1 MSPDSLKTK
10 RSVTDVCLL
19 KIFTKIVHCSCM
31 SFAPSS
37 DCRAPWQPG
46 NAAEWCANVGETK
59 VPVVFQAHEGQRWV
73 WNPNFTPGMFHYRT
87 QRTYLTFQLQKFI
100 IAWNWAAG
108 QRSGLQACWCNR
120 CILRFSIIPLKHE
133 KHVCTEQLLL
143 WYLCR
148 YLCIA
153 FSTDGACPDVP
164 AASSTGRMLPLP
176 QTHPHSPCVDGSDL
190 RSVSTVPQSILNE
203 LLSARWSFNLF
214 MWTAAG
220 AALVSMTQSLLISC
234 FPIV

>member
-10 RSVTDVCLL
+10 SSVTDVCLL

-31 SFAPSS
+31 SFVPSS

-59 VPVVFQAHEGQRWV
+59 APVVFQAHEGQRNYTRNV
-73 WNPNFTPGMFHYRT
+73 FTIEHREHITRFKCKNSSLHETEQQVRGLDCRRAGATDAFCALASSHSNM
-87 QRTYLTFQLQKFI
+87 K
-100 IAWNWAAG
+100 AA
-108 QRSGLQACWCNR
+108 S
-120 CILRFSIIPLKHE
+120 E

-143 WYLCR
+143 W

-176 QTHPHSPCVDGSDL
+176 QTHPHMDCVDGSDL

-220 AALVSMTQSLLISC
+220 AALVSMTQSLLMSC